1 MRNRYGMAQVATII
15 VEFCSR
21 NKGRITRQNRLLI
34 GFWIRE
40 QVGVW
45 RSMNIIFK
53 IRFAESWCEG
63 ILKAGSSNTVKIR
76 QNYSQLWQSYVK
88 VCFISGWAVR
98 RQDRQWL
105 QRDLMLWHKQFG
117 HLSWKDLTWLKQN
130 QMIDGLNEVLMA
142 DFVSAVLRAK
152 WFVYRSTVKNNKRV
166 GAGSNG
172 GQRRCV
178 SVLCVIYRHSENVKP
193 STTLRR
199 MKRWL
204 RQTLDQKWQTWD
216 GT

>member
-1 MRNRYGMAQVATII
+1 MDGFSDGSGSAVAAKPVRSNGKSKFQGNGFIGGHKKFSCPKMRNRYGMAQVATII

-88 VCFISGWAVR
+88 VCFISG
-98 RQDRQWL
+98 
-105 QRDLMLWHKQFG
+105 
-117 HLSWKDLTWLKQN
+117 
-130 QMIDGLNEVLMA
+130 
-142 DFVSAVLRAK
+142 
-152 WFVYRSTVKNNKRV
+152 
-166 GAGSNG
+166 
-172 GQRRCV
+172 
-178 SVLCVIYRHSENVKP
+178 
-193 STTLRR
+193 
-199 MKRWL
+199 
-204 RQTLDQKWQTWD
+204 
-216 GT
+216 